1 MKYNKDDQQIIN
13 GWVTSVGAPYLVDT
27 ELVEYKSGQLLEIAK
42 SDEDSLL
49 AWDEWQWLQMMMG
62 MEISLEMSIRIV
74 GMLYENDIETL
85 ELSTDNSKEYE
96 KQMNAQRRM
105 I

>member
-1 MKYNKDDQQIIN
+1 MKYSKEDQQIIN
-13 GWVTSVGAPYLVDT
+13 DWVTSVGAPYLVDT
-27 ELVEYKSGQLLEIAK
+27 ELVEYKGGQLLDIAK

-49 AWDEWQWLQMMMG
+49 AWDEWQWLQIMMG

-74 GMLYENDIETL
+74 DMLYENDIEVL

-96 KQMNAQRRM
+96 KQMNTQGRM
-105 I
+105 L

>member
-1 MKYNKDDQQIIN
+1 MKYNKEDQQIIN
-13 GWVTSVGAPYLVDT
+13 DWVTSVGAPYLVDT
-27 ELVEYKSGQLLEIAK
+27 ELVEYKNGQLLEIAK

-49 AWDEWQWLQMMMG
+49 AWDEWQWLQIMMG
-62 MEISLEMSIRIV
+62 MEISLEMSIRVV

-96 KQMNAQRRM
+96 KQMNAQGRM